1 MGSKVENSEFIV
13 AVWHGSKRPSWQ
25 IVIDDLM
32 DYLKATSPRPVIG
45 VAVDAVHAGLTA
57 AYQRGGRQLT
67 VLPLFTAPGG
77 HVTDDIDQ
85 TMSAFSAEHP
95 QVTLRRVPTLLELPA
110 VREAIIDVLDS
121 ASI

>member
-1 MGSKVENSEFIV
+1 MEREGDNSEIIV

-25 IVIDDLM
+25 AVIDDLM
-32 DYLKATSPRPVIG
+32 DYLKKASPRPVIG
-45 VAVDAVHAGLTA
+45 VAVDGVRAGLTA
-57 AYQRGGRQLT
+57 AYQQGGRRLT
-67 VLPLFTAPGG
+67 ILPLFTAPGG

-85 TMSAFSAEHP
+85 TMSAFSAEYP

-110 VREAIIDVLDS
+110 VRDAIIEALDS